1 MIARANNLDVLA
13 IAAHRDDI
21 EQTCGGTLLKMAQRG
36 YCTGI
41 LDLTQGE
48 MGTRGTADERAR
60 EAAEAA
66 KILRV
71 SWRQALDIP
80 DGRVE
85 NTWENR
91 LKVARVIREQRPRVV
106 ILPYWEGR
114 HPDHCTTSKLGYE
127 ACFLAGLAK
136 LEVEQTLSSQH
147 SAFSQDKTV
156 DVSATIGA
164 NVSTGASAAV
174 STGVD
179 GTVEGHG
186 FSRADRTPEVAALAA
201 GGLPA
206 HRPFKIIYA
215 TLYYDIRPTFVV
227 DITDQF
233 ETRFQSLVAYKS
245 QFSDQEAGKDFFPAQ
260 ADIHARTEAMARF
273 YGMMGGVT
281 YAEPFLQKEVGL
293 VEDLLQ
299 IPVKSI

>member
-1 MIARANNLDVLA
+1 MPTLPLDILA
-13 IAAHRDDI
+13 LAAHRDDV

-36 YCTGI
+36 HRTGI

-48 MGTRGTADERAR
+48 MGTRGTAEDRAR
-60 EAAEAA
+60 EANKAA
-66 KILRV
+66 KILCV

-106 ILPYWEGR
+106 ILPYWKGR
-114 HPDHCTTSKLGYE
+114 HPDHYTTSVLGYE

-136 LEVEQTLSSQH
+136 LDVSHVLSSQH
-147 SAFSQDKTV
+147 SSFRE
-156 DVSATIGA
+156 TIG
-164 NVSTGASAAV
+164 GESA
-174 STGVD
+174 
-179 GTVEGHG
+179 
-186 FSRADRTPEVAALAA
+186 P
-201 GGLPA
+201 

-215 TLYYDIRPTFVV
+215 TLYYDIRPSFVV

-233 ETRFQSLVAYKS
+233 ETRFQSLMAYKS
-245 QFSDQEAGKDFFPAQ
+245 QFSDQEAGKDLFPAQ
-260 ADIHARTEAMARF
+260 SEIRARIEAMARF
-273 YGMMGGVT
+273 YGMLGGVT

-293 VEDLLQ
+293 IDDLTS